1 MIIDHSK
8 FVSYTLNFNGCNFIT
23 TNYKSAVKQLQ
34 NLAQNSENLHKFV
47 QKSDY

>member
-23 TNYKSAVKQLQ
+23 SNYDSAVKQLQ
-34 NLAQNSENLHKFV
+34 ILNTERFMATRPTEPEQ
-47 QKSDY
+47 